1 MHSRKCW
8 SHVASMQQEGRR
20 RKLHKLSTG
29 TARSGKSSCNLFQKV
44 ARALHDLCTLVQ
56 DEFDLRLSGVNSVS
70 SEKMPTFFGLGLD
83 FSSAKT
89 FQCCRHSSRMPI
101 ASRKGNGFV
110 QLLSAKL
117 KILKAASVLRAS
129 NSLKIM
135 EVASQVALRVDDASV
150 GDLLI
155 PSVSSTSEQWNL
167 SKDWYLPF
175 IHKQINRLVCVCDC
189 GLTEEVTPYQYDVD
203 IVMIMLEE
211 FLLQGKSPGSDNPPR
226 RSKGDFAFT
235 TTVPKE
241 NSK

>member
-1 MHSRKCW
+1 MRKVVERGLEDIID
-8 SHVASMQQEGRR
+8 STDVNMPRPHMTTRR
-20 RKLHKLSTG
+20 RLST
-29 TARSGKSSCNLFQKV
+29 AHLESYRPEERCQCNGIG
-44 ARALHDLCTLVQ
+44 
-56 DEFDLRLSGVNSVS
+56 GVNLELAQAFFSDGVIPKDFIS
-70 SEKMPTFFGLGLD
+70 DEEEKENPE
-83 FSSAKT
+83 
-89 FQCCRHSSRMPI
+89 SRQRTQI
-101 ASRKGNGFV
+101 
-110 QLLSAKL
+110 
-117 KILKAASVLRAS
+117 RAS
-129 NSLKIM
+129 NSSKIM

-155 PSVSSTSEQWNL
+155 PFVSSTSEQWNL

-175 IHKQINRLVCVCDC
+175 IHKQMNRLVCVCDC